1 MNQKI
6 KRLTRR
12 QLIAF
17 AKSVI
22 EELNLSNNEVMLHL
36 YGGKKVCPD
45 CKEQHLFIDRFCP
58 ECGILSPTEKEAA

>member
-1 MNQKI
+1 MRKKD

-12 QLIAF
+12 HLIAF
-17 AKSVI
+17 AQSVI
-22 EELNLSNNEVMLHL
+22 EELNLSNNEVTLHL

-58 ECGILSPTEKEAA
+58 ECGILSSSIKEAA